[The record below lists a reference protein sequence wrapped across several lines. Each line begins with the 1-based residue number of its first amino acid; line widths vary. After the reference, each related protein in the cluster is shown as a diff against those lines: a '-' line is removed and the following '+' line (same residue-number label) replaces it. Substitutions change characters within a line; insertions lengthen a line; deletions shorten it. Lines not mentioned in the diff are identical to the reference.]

1 MKREN
6 LFSAFKGQDSRGQHE
21 ACRRR
26 SVKNVGNDDQTNSA
40 FSALFFKVV
49 NKHKLELD
57 KKIKLFLVYTSTM
70 PT

>member
-21 ACRRR
+21 ACRSR

-40 FSALFFKVV
+40 FSAFFFFSGK
-49 NKHKLELD
+49 
-57 KKIKLFLVYTSTM
+57 
-70 PT
+70 